1 MDVRMPDGT
10 VITNVP
16 EGITQAELMR
26 RLGQSDFASKQSEI
40 GQKAAAAGMS
50 MRDGG
55 VNWAVELEKQ
65 KDAEMSMPQRLF
77 KSLGA
82 GFADIPLAVRQ
93 IMNRDPEQAKALERE
108 AANKREVD
116 KALAQSTD
124 LGLVRD
130 KVFGIETPTLGSA
143 AQLYGKVAPTY
154 AIPAAPIGSLG
165 LVGNAALVGSGL
177 AALEPTVEG
186 ESRVKNMVVGGVT
199 SPILPLASAAIRG
212 VSGSVTRGGGQRRA
226 ADEVARTLAD
236 GADEQTVLRQ
246 TIDRLRQAQQP
257 TQGGFNIPLT
267 TAAQLRD
274 ADLARLEAGSRTR
287 SGANWYDFD
296 QGQARAVSD
305 ALRTATAQA
314 DDVAARRGVRS
325 SNRAVNFN
333 QAMGSINKPA
343 FLQNLQ
349 GFRSNLE
356 VAMRS
361 PEASDPAVRNMLT
374 ALRDEMDRLG
384 PDFRPEH
391 LATIRANLASKSPLV
406 PQNAFQGAPRSS
418 PATMSVLREVD
429 DILNN
434 ATGNRWQKVVGDY
447 ARDSDAVRAAQ
458 AAGKVREAFWDPT
471 GQVRKMSADP
481 AGDVPMITEFGL
493 RQAINS
499 TKGPQGNLLLSAQAN
514 DRLNSIVDALRAQ
527 GIVRGVKR
535 SATAGGGS
543 DTASNQ
549 YAAQAAG
556 RAAEALG
563 ASGSM
568 TAAGTG
574 AVLNRLSAMATANK
588 DRALAEALQN
598 PQQMIAILER
608 KLAAGAPLGPEE
620 QYLLT
625 LLRGVPAAAA
635 TSQ

>member
-1 MDVRMPDGT
+1 
-10 VITNVP
+10 
-16 EGITQAELMR
+16 
-26 RLGQSDFASKQSEI
+26 
-40 GQKAAAAGMS
+40 
-50 MRDGG
+50 
-55 VNWAVELEKQ
+55 
-65 KDAEMSMPQRLF
+65 
-77 KSLGA
+77 
-82 GFADIPLAVRQ
+82 
-93 IMNRDPEQAKALERE
+93 
-108 AANKREVD
+108 
-116 KALAQSTD
+116 
-124 LGLVRD
+124 
-130 KVFGIETPTLGSA
+130 
-143 AQLYGKVAPTY
+143 
-154 AIPAAPIGSLG
+154 
-165 LVGNAALVGSGL
+165 
-177 AALEPTVEG
+177 
-186 ESRVKNMVVGGVT
+186 
-199 SPILPLASAAIRG
+199 
-212 VSGSVTRGGGQRRA
+212 VTRSGGERRA
-226 ADEVARTLAD
+226 ANEVARTLAE

-246 TIDRLRQAQQP
+246 TIQRLQQQQQQP
-257 TQGGFNIPLT
+257 TPGGFNIPLS

-314 DDVAARRGVRS
+314 DDVAARRGLRT

-333 QAMGSINKPA
+333 QAMASINEPA
-343 FLQNLQ
+343 FVQNLQ
-349 GFRSNLE
+349 GFRANLD
-356 VAMRS
+356 VAMRT
-361 PEASDPAVRNMLT
+361 PESSNPAVRNMLT
-374 ALRDEMDRLG
+374 ALRDEIDRLG

-391 LATIRANLASKSPLV
+391 LAEIRANLSSKSPLV
-406 PQNAFQGAPRSS
+406 PQNAFQAAPRSS

-429 DILNN
+429 GILNN
-434 ATGNRWQKVVGDY
+434 ATGNRWQKVVRDY
-447 ARDSDAVRAAQ
+447 QRDSDAVRAAQ

-471 GQVRKMSADP
+471 GNIRKKAADA
-481 AGDVPMITEFGL
+481 AGDVPIITEFGL

-499 TKGPQGNLLLSAQAN
+499 TRGPQGNLMLSAQAN
-514 DRLNSIVDALRAQ
+514 DRLNAIVDALRAQ
-527 GIVRGVKR
+527 GIVQGVKR

-598 PQQMIAILER
+598 PQQMISILER
-608 KLAAGAPLGPEE
+608 KLASGAPLGPEE

-625 LLRGVPAAAA
+625 MLRGIPAAAA
-635 TSQ
+635 TSN